1 MNDIDKKFLEGWAA
15 QRNIPFI
22 EEDYPILD
30 KLIAAQGKTIREWC
44 EQQDKQQLELDK
56 NMK

>member
-15 QRNIPFI
+15 ARNIPFM
-22 EEDYPILD
+22 EDDYPMLD
-30 KLIAAQGKTIREWC
+30 QLIKAQGKTVREWC
-44 EQQDKQQLELDK
+44 ELQDKQQQELDK